1 MNKKQNI
8 FYISILTIF
17 ILIAVIL
24 LSISPEIKSAVFF
37 FFYIMLSNSFIA
49 IPHEPLMI
57 YLGKIYPFYLP
68 VLVAII
74 PTILGCYLDYMVLTP
89 VLNSRFL
96 QRPLNSKFYKKS
108 EEYFMKMPFVT
119 LFVFALTP
127 LPFYPVRILSV
138 ASGYPVSRYVSS
150 VTLGRIPRYTIL
162 TLSGSIFKISNTI
175 LFAIL
180 LFMILFPITVNII
193 RKIIKRHKTNPCI
206 KIPATGSDQLP
217 PVEETP

>member
-8 FYISILTIF
+8 FYLSIVSIV
-17 ILIAVIL
+17 ILIAIIL
-24 LSISPEIKSAVFF
+24 LKISPQIKSTVFF

-57 YLGKIYPFYLP
+57 YLGKIYPFYIP
-68 VLVAII
+68 VFIAII

-96 QRPLNSKFYKKS
+96 KRPLNSKFYKKS
-108 EEYFMKMPFVT
+108 EEYFMKMPYLT
-119 LFVFALTP
+119 LFIFALTP

-150 VTLGRIPRYTIL
+150 VTLGRIPRYAIL
-162 TLSGSIFKISNTI
+162 ALSGSIFNISNEVI
-175 LFAIL
+175 FAIL
-180 LFMILFPITVNII
+180 ILMIFIPILINII
-193 RKIIKRHKTNPCI
+193 RKIVKRKKVDPCLDI
-206 KIPATGSDQLP
+206 RVTEID
-217 PVEETP
+217 